1 MAGNIT
7 LYTIKTW
14 AVISGFTAHGISRIQ
29 AMYGEAACHS
39 QTERDVNVVPD
50 MTGRDARF
58 LLA

>member
-1 MAGNIT
+1 
-7 LYTIKTW
+7 
-14 AVISGFTAHGISRIQ
+14 
-29 AMYGEAACHS
+29 MYGEAACHS